1 MTAIFSLEYTSPIGI
16 LHIGATD
23 DSLLYIEYDDSPNG
37 SKKIASIAK
46 SLSTT
51 ILKEPTAYH
60 SIITAQLDEYFA
72 GKRQDFSIDLQTI
85 GTEFQRLVWKSLQSI
100 PYGTTT
106 TYKEQSLAMN
116 NPLAIRAIASTNAK
130 NCINIFIPCHRV
142 VGTNGSLTGYSGG
155 IWRKRWLLDFEQ
167 QHSPSTQQQIP
178 LL

>member
-23 DSLLYIEYDDSPNG
+23 DSLLYIEYDDSPHCE
-37 SKKIASIAK
+37 KKVQSIAQ
-46 SLSTT
+46 SVSTG
-51 ILKEPTAYH
+51 ILNEPSSYH
-60 SIITAQLDEYFA
+60 SVITSQLDEYFA
-72 GKRQDFSIDLQTI
+72 GKRQDFSINLQTI
-85 GTEFQRLVWKSLQSI
+85 GTEFQRSVWKSLRSI

-130 NCINIFIPCHRV
+130 NCINIIIPCHRV

-167 QHSPSTQQQIP
+167 QHAPSTQQQIT